1 MSKKEISVNSRKKIL
16 ELENAMINIADG
28 VNVEG
33 DGKSIVRDGKISPI
47 KHAFADGVYI
57 RQMDMVKDTVVV
69 GAIHKH
75 LHVWFLL
82 TGHVTI
88 ATEDTTEDYIAPC
101 YVVSTPGVKRVIL
114 ANEDSIFV
122 NIHKNPSNTQNIDEL
137 VKQYEEKNGPDW
149 VFYVME
155 VESFE
160 RLALNMEDI
169 KRYIQQQKQIIIYYE
184 EAVKPKEKTDG
195 KIP

>member
-33 DGKSIVRDGKISPI
+33 DGKNIVRDGKIAPI
-47 KHAFADGVYI
+47 KHTFADGVYI
-57 RQMDMVKDTVVV
+57 RQMDMATGTIVV

-122 NIHKNPSNTQNIDEL
+122 NIHKNPSNTRDLDEL
-137 VKQYEEKNGPDW
+137 EKEIVALNYEE
-149 VFYVME
+149 
-155 VESFE
+155 
-160 RLALNMEDI
+160 
-169 KRYIQQQKQIIIYYE
+169 YE
-184 EAVKPKEKTDG
+184 EYINKNK
-195 KIP
+195 

>member
-1 MSKKEISVNSRKKIL
+1 MSKNEVSKNSRKKIL
-16 ELENAMINIADG
+16 KLENDLIKIADG

-33 DGKSIVRDGKISPI
+33 DGKHIVTESKIAPI
-47 KHAFADGVYI
+47 KHSFADGVYI
-57 RQMDMVKDTVVV
+57 RQMDMKQGSAVV

-82 TGHVTI
+82 TGDITV

-122 NIHKNPSNTQNIDEL
+122 NIHKNPSNTQDISEL
-137 VKQYEEKNGPDW
+137 EKEIVALNYEE
-149 VFYVME
+149 
-155 VESFE
+155 
-160 RLALNMEDI
+160 
-169 KRYIQQQKQIIIYYE
+169 YE
-184 EAVKPKEKTDG
+184 EYINKNK
-195 KIP
+195 